1 MAGLAGAGSEEELD
15 EENRSEDYEDDEE
28 EIEFGE
34 KFAEEIKSVRIMI
47 GGLNSNNKKIQNI
60 KILYAKAIKS
70 AQERQNSEEMNVIL
84 MENADYQKKIKDKL
98 MEIEKSVKDSE
109 KKQPVLLSLFRTSQ
123 RPA

>member
-1 MAGLAGAGSEEELD
+1 MD

>member
-15 EENRSEDYEDDEE
+15 DENRSEDYEDDEE

-47 GGLNSNNKKIQNI
+47 GGLNSNNKKIQSI

-109 KKQPVLLSLFRTSQ
+109 KGQPVPLSLCRTNR